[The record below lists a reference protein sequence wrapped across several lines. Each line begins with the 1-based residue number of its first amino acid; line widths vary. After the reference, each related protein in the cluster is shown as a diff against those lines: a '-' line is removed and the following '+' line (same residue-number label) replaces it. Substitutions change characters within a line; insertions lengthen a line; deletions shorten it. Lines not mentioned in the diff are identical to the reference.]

1 LAQAIDAS
9 LSPIDVSNNDEIKND
24 KSKPD
29 DSLRTDVSR
38 TDVSKTD
45 VSKPQC
51 RGFLQ
56 KRIIDE
62 DSFVEMMVHMAWTTI
77 TTTKKHFD

>member
-29 DSLRTDVSR
+29 NGSR

-62 DSFVEMMVHMAWTTI
+62 DSFVEMMVHMA
-77 TTTKKHFD
+77 

>member
-1 LAQAIDAS
+1 MAQAIDAS

-29 DSLRTDVSR
+29 NGSR

-62 DSFVEMMVHMAWTTI
+62 DSFVEMMVHMA
-77 TTTKKHFD
+77 

>member
-1 LAQAIDAS
+1 MAQAIDAS
-9 LSPIDVSNNDEIKND
+9 LSPIDEIKND
-24 KSKPD
+24 ESKPD
-29 DSLRTDVSR
+29 NGSR

-62 DSFVEMMVHMAWTTI
+62 DSFVEMMVHMA
-77 TTTKKHFD
+77 